1 MHVCCVHVKTCWSL
15 LPSAFGRICCWSAQD
30 LMPWMKTL
38 WGKPSAQLM
47 VLQGSPAY
55 SMAWHESFVEVAY
68 CWLWKVVT
76 MSPCLV
82 VSKTVQPFFLS
93 ISIFFLCGMM
103 TCNNWFVQV
112 AWNSPGML
120 CHLAWVLLQR
130 TLLHGDDTENFSS
143 YAEKPL
149 QASLKAIWETRLA
162 HRSLPLQLLDG
173 CTWSRDLVPYNRFR
187 KKQKCWHWRLPRD
200 LSSDSDN
207 CQKDIWKNLMYYWRI
222 GQNLKSYK
230 LRISF
235 VISLT
240 ELGTY
245 APQIVG
251 WFIRTPSKI
260 IP

>member
-55 SMAWHESFVEVAY
+55 SMAWRESFVEVAY

-130 TLLHGDDTENFSS
+130 LSSMVMTLRTSAATPRNLC
-143 YAEKPL
+143 
-149 QASLKAIWETRLA
+149 R
-162 HRSLPLQLLDG
+162 R
-173 CTWSRDLVPYNRFR
+173 
-187 KKQKCWHWRLPRD
+187 HWRR
-200 LSSDSDN
+200 SG
-207 CQKDIWKNLMYYWRI
+207 KHVWRI
-222 GQNLKSYK
+222 VAFHCNCWTAVLGRETWFLIIVSARNKNVGIGDFRATCLQI
-230 LRISF
+230 RII
-235 VISLT
+235 VKKISEKIWCIT
-240 ELGTY
+240 EELD
-245 APQIVG
+245 
-251 WFIRTPSKI
+251 KI
-260 IP
+260 